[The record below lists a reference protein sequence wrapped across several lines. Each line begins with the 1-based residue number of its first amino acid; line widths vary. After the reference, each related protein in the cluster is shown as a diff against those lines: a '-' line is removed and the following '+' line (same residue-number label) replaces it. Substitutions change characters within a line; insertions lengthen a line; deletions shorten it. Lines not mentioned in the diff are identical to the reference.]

1 MERKKRKEGRRETW
15 REIKYTI
22 STDSR
27 NFYDKEKMDMCII
40 IYHIGQ
46 SMINIMLKRQWIYY
60 AINKYASFT
69 VVYNFKTQIAFTY
82 TKILI

>member
-1 MERKKRKEGRRETW
+1 
-15 REIKYTI
+15 
-22 STDSR
+22 
-27 NFYDKEKMDMCII
+27 MDMGTI

>member
-27 NFYDKEKMDMCII
+27 NFYDKDKMDMCII

-60 AINKYASFT
+60 AINKYSPLQL
-69 VVYNFKTQIAFTY
+69 YI
-82 TKILI
+82 ILKHRLLLHILKF